1 MFYTNLRHAVSP
13 GRGRHYGNFPSPKIT
28 LEPTSSLALQGGV
41 VIVKCETHS
50 EDPKTVY
57 LFQNDKVIYKVVPVS
72 ISPVVYTIVNVT
84 SQNTGNYRCL
94 YENVSD
100 RRQKSRPSMPVR
112 LSILAGI
119 KAPLS
124 VLQLAPAEPFE
135 GENFTM
141 SCRTT
146 ASSQCFIFKR
156 GHKQNEYLQIAEA
169 KSNAT
174 VTIANVTY
182 SDTGNYSCRCLID
195 VNGKRVY
202 TAQSDWLEVT
212 VMGNIPSPT
221 IKLEP
226 ASNLALQGGVVV
238 VKCEAHTEDPIF
250 IYLFQNNKVI
260 YNFISASSSPVV
272 YTISNVTSKH
282 TGNYHCLYENV
293 SDQCQKSRPST
304 PVRLSVLAGI
314 KAPLSVL
321 QLAPAEV
328 FEGENFTM
336 SCHTVASSQCFI
348 FKHGHKQNEY
358 LQIAEAK
365 SNTTVTIANVT
376 YCEEGNY
383 SCHCLIDVNGK
394 SVYTAQSDWFEV
406 TVIDRP
412 KPKPTDEAV
421 TKLNSSLILT
431 IALAS
436 TTFIVLNLIC
446 AFLAACL
453 SMKTMNMTIPQN
465 VSFLAHEDS
474 RRTLEL
480 TETSWRY

>member
-1 MFYTNLRHAVSP
+1 MSHLADKMFPEICLLLVAVSP
-13 GRGRHYGNFPSPKIT
+13 GLGRDYGNFPSPTIT

-41 VIVKCETHS
+41 VVVKCETHS

-57 LFQNDKVIYKVVPVS
+57 LFHNNKVIYRVLPVTV
-72 ISPVVYTIVNVT
+72 SPVVYTIVNVT
-84 SQNTGNYRCL
+84 SQNTGYYRCL

-100 RRQKSRPSMPVR
+100 RRQKSRPSTPVS

-119 KAPLS
+119 KAPS
-124 VLQLAPAEPFE
+124 TVLQLAPAEPFE

-141 SCRTT
+141 GCCTT

-156 GHKQNEYLQIAEA
+156 GHIQNEYLQIAEV
-169 KSNAT
+169 KSNAI

-195 VNGKRVY
+195 VNGKSVY

-221 IKLEP
+221 ITLEP
-226 ASNLALQGGVVV
+226 ASNLAVQGGVVV

-250 IYLFQNNKVI
+250 IYLFQNNKII
-260 YNFISASSSPVV
+260 YNFTSASSSPVV
-272 YTISNVTSKH
+272 YTINNITSEH
-282 TGNYHCLYENV
+282 AGNYHCLYENI
-293 SDQCQKSRPST
+293 SDQRQKSRPSA
-304 PVRLSVLAGI
+304 PVQLSILAGI

-328 FEGENFTM
+328 FEGEKFTM
-336 SCHTVASSQCFI
+336 SCRTSASSQCFI
-348 FKHGHKQNEY
+348 FKEGHKQNEHF
-358 LQIAEAK
+358 QIAKGK
-365 SNTTVTIANVT
+365 SNTTVMIANVT

-383 SCHCLIDVNGK
+383 SCCCLIDVNGK
-394 SVYTAQSDWFEV
+394 SVYTAQSDWVEV
-406 TVIDRP
+406 TVVDRP

-453 SMKTMNMTIPQN
+453 SMKKAAVCHLPHHGEM
-465 VSFLAHEDS
+465 
-474 RRTLEL
+474 EL
-480 TETSWRY
+480 QDYNQ